1 MAVGKSNVIV
11 KVDEK
16 VTKSVLDKTNTTQS
30 QIQKMK
36 TIESQSIVHFTDV
49 SQILYFSNLTL

>member
-36 TIESQSIVHFTDV
+36 TIESQSMVHFTDV